1 MRIAFTQFALSFL
14 LLSSWTGMAQLTSIK
29 VALIAAK
36 DDHVQMQ
43 MQMVIEA
50 LAQSIEKA

>member
-1 MRIAFTQFALSFL
+1 
-14 LLSSWTGMAQLTSIK
+14 MAQPTSIK
-29 VALIAAK
+29 VALIAANNY
-36 DDHVQMQ
+36 HVH

>member
-14 LLSSWTGMAQLTSIK
+14 LLSSWTGMAQPTSIK
-29 VALIAAK
+29 VALIAANNY
-36 DDHVQMQ
+36 HVH